1 MTAPG
6 IFEGTGMPAP
16 GWWDALWPKPA
27 EVLSAVGVRSG
38 TDVVDLCSGDGWFT
52 LAIARLAR
60 RVIAIDLDATLL
72 ATARMRLAEGGLTNC
87 SFAQADAYDVAKVVS
102 DPVDHVFLANVFHGV
117 PDRPRLSKAVES
129 VLKPAGLLAI
139 VNWHARPRAETTIL
153 GEPRGPATEL
163 RMAPQATIAAVEP
176 CGFKLRNL
184 VEVGPYHYGA
194 VFEHRT

>member
-117 PDRPRLSKAVES
+117 PDRPRL
-129 VLKPAGLLAI
+129 AGSSFATSS
-139 VNWHARPRAETTIL
+139 RS
-153 GEPRGPATEL
+153 GPITMGQYSSIGRENCRLQICA
-163 RMAPQATIAAVEP
+163 
-176 CGFKLRNL
+176 
-184 VEVGPYHYGA
+184 
-194 VFEHRT
+194 